1 MNKFELS
8 IKRWFLIFLIIFLV
22 IPMLTTRIVVDIY
35 ESFNSPYKD
44 YELESLDLWMT
55 NHVLNDINEWDN
67 LGWQKSISE
76 KTDKI
81 GIALKLV
88 DKSNQVLFSNINDEN
103 QYELS
108 TDISKEDAQISNIVE
123 EYPVYSK
130 GKLIG
135 IAYMQDNRVL
145 NFNPTPSKWIY
156 YLVNEWGGFFVWLSI
171 FTLILIII
179 IRFIKKKMLYPLGEF
194 RKATDS
200 ISRQNFD
207 FSVPYTPIK
216 ELNELSDAIL
226 IMQRT
231 LKQSLDKQTQMEKER
246 KIFISSIIHDL
257 RTPLF
262 SIRGYLEGIKKGIAN
277 TPDKLNRYID
287 ISYDKANILNQ
298 LIDDLY
304 TFTKVNYI
312 GMTPKFDD
320 IDLIHFVDNIV
331 KGFHP
336 LSSEKEITLKTDYII
351 DKDSLVIGDKYL
363 LSRAL
368 ENIIGNAVRY
378 TPNKGNILI
387 SVNRIDNNYSIKVK
401 DNGMGIPPQEINS
414 IFSPLY
420 RGEKSRNR
428 KTGGSGLGLSIAKQ
442 IIEKHKGCI
451 KVWSNEG
458 KGTIFEIILPFT
470 KEL

>member
-1 MNKFELS
+1 MMNKFDLS

-22 IPMLTTRIVVDIY
+22 IPILTTRVVVDIY
-35 ESFNSPYKD
+35 ERFNSPYKD
-44 YELESLDLWMT
+44 YELESLDVWMT
-55 NHVLNDINEWDN
+55 NHVLNDIDEWDN
-67 LGWQKSISE
+67 LGWQKSISKE
-76 KTDKI
+76 TDKI
-81 GIALKLV
+81 GITLKLV
-88 DKSNQVLFSNINDEN
+88 NEDNQVLFSNINNKN
-103 QYELS
+103 QYELN

-123 EYPVYSK
+123 EYPVYTQ
-130 GKLIG
+130 GKLKG
-135 IAYMQDNRVL
+135 VAYMQDNRID
-145 NFNPTPSKWIY
+145 NFNPMPSQWMY
-156 YLVNEWGGFFVWLSI
+156 YLINEWGGAFVWLSI
-171 FTLILIII
+171 FIAILIISTK
-179 IRFIKKKMLYPLGEF
+179 FIKKKMLYPLREF
-194 RKATDS
+194 KKATDS
-200 ISRQNFD
+200 ISHQNFN

-231 LKQSLDKQTQMEKER
+231 LKQSLDRQNQMEKER

-277 TPDKLNRYID
+277 TPDKLNKYID

-312 GMTPKFDD
+312 DTNPKFNDM
-320 IDLIHFVDNIV
+320 DLTLFIDNIV
-331 KGFHP
+331 KGFYP
-336 LSSEKEITLKTDYII
+336 LSSEKEITLKTDYKI
-351 DKDSLVIGDKYL
+351 DENTIVKGDKYL

-368 ENIIGNAVRY
+368 ENIIGNAIRY
-378 TPNKGNILI
+378 TPNKGNVFI
-387 SVNRIDNNYSIKVK
+387 SVDRAVNNYSIKVR
-401 DNGMGIPPQEINS
+401 DNGIGIPSHEINA

-442 IIEKHKGCI
+442 IVEKHKGDI
-451 KVWSNEG
+451 QVWSSKNQ
-458 KGTIFEIILPFT
+458 GTVFEITLPCVN
-470 KEL
+470 E